1 MYRYVLSF
9 DWKDKRVHNF
19 FWEGSNMEKIKVGE
33 VFSISDETGEEQ
45 DVEVL
50 GVVTIEATEYVAV
63 GFLADLEEDTED
75 DIDIF
80 FLKIDE
86 EGDFSAIESD
96 EEFEKVSSAFDE
108 IFDEELE
115 ED

>member
-1 MYRYVLSF
+1 VYRYVLSF
-9 DWKDKRVHNF
+9 HWKDKRVHNF
-19 FWEGSNMEKIKVGE
+19 FGECSNMEKIKVGE

-50 GVVTIEATEYVAV
+50 GVVTIEEREYVAV
-63 GFLADLEEDTED
+63 GFLEDLEEDTED